1 MRSWELKGKNFSQNS
16 MVTLIHF
23 PAATFLKENPDELLA
38 TQTPCKQQYNFV
50 TIAKAHEKGQ

>member
-1 MRSWELKGKNFSQNS
+1 

-23 PAATFLKENPDELLA
+23 PAATFLKENPNELLA